1 MGRMRRKASVT
12 NQEDNASSCST
23 PPSSKDKKNRFPTFV
38 DEDKQQKIVLRKDF
52 DKNVEMT
59 IKDMLAN
66 KQVLIEKLTIPF
78 ITAIL
83 KMPLNIKKMKWGGYL
98 KLRKNQSQET
108 SNTLPDK
115 AIETNHDAHNFAL
128 STGSSKMETPA
139 IRSSSR
145 LANNKIPIFTPKFD
159 PATGDIINT
168 RLQIPGET
176 LYSEKGSP
184 VVPSNPLKLSAR
196 EFANLTTDKELVV
209 AFLNNP
215 ETFNTFK
222 AFEKKHTTITGRAK
236 NK

>member
-1 MGRMRRKASVT
+1 MGRIRRKASVT
-12 NQEDNASSCST
+12 NQEDNSSSCST

-38 DEDKQQKIVLRKDF
+38 DEDKQKIVLRKDF
-52 DKNVEMT
+52 DRNVEMT
-59 IKDMLAN
+59 LKDMLEN
-66 KQVLIEKLTIPF
+66 KQRMIESLTLPF
-78 ITAIL
+78 ISAIL
-83 KMPLNIKKMKWGGYL
+83 KIPLNVKKMKWGEYL

-108 SNTLPDK
+108 PNTLPDK

-168 RLQIPGET
+168 RLQIPGER

-184 VVPSNPLKLSAR
+184 VESNPSKLSAR
-196 EFANLTTDKELVV
+196 KLTAVGDEESVV
-209 AFLNNP
+209 AFFENNP
-215 ETFNTFK
+215 ETLNTYK
-222 AFEKKHTTITGRAK
+222 AFEKTYK
-236 NK
+236 NHRSRKE